1 MATEHKPL
9 IGKVLSLKNHLQRVS
24 TFHRDSVIKGN
35 VGDDV
40 LYKAFMSVYWIAKQ
54 EIPKC
59 KPVPLLQLLG
69 KADVTEM
76 KHFTHKSAGCVR
88 EHFLTLGQVIIE
100 QLLEKVHRSIFF
112 LVFCVMMSLILQHLS
127 SLSALSSLLTRFW
140 RGLQGLSLCWECFG
154 QQQVSRYPDLVYYS
168 DLKVARIEDINREM
182 LHSCSWWRKCDAGSL
197 IWTCC

>member
-1 MATEHKPL
+1 MISVPAFLGNYLRFTNNMRNIGHRTQTSDWQSFVLEKPFAE
-9 IGKVLSLKNHLQRVS
+9 GS

-100 QLLEKVHRSIFF
+100 QLLEKVHRSIFVWSF
-112 LVFCVMMSLILQHLS
+112 V
-127 SLSALSSLLTRFW
+127 R
-140 RGLQGLSLCWECFG
+140 
-154 QQQVSRYPDLVYYS
+154 
-168 DLKVARIEDINREM
+168 
-182 LHSCSWWRKCDAGSL
+182 
-197 IWTCC
+197 